1 MASIIELLKNKDY
14 DEDIFNELNIE
25 YVTDEIIL
33 SAAEKTLNL
42 LKIFLSNAPFSVE
55 KVSKSREFVN
65 YLLENFKIN

>member
-1 MASIIELLKNKDY
+1 MHN

>member
-42 LKIFLSNAPFSVE
+42 LKIR
-55 KVSKSREFVN
+55 KKS
-65 YLLENFKIN
+65 LLLCLFIMQALLLW